1 MRILIAEDD
10 PISRVMLEATL
21 KKWSFDVVVTSNG
34 LEAWAALQAK
44 EEPPQ
49 LAILDW
55 MMPEMDGLQVCRNV
69 RQHPGTEGIYIL
81 LLTARGGTDDIVT
94 GLEAGADDYVT
105 KPFDRAELWARLK
118 VGKRIIDL
126 QQGLSER
133 VQELLNALSQVKQLQ
148 GILPIC
154 SHCKKIRNDQ
164 NYWQQ
169 VEGYISDVT
178 ELQFSH
184 SICPN
189 CYETIVRPEIERLAS
204 DEKPSSMSR
213 E

>member
-1 MRILIAEDD
+1 
-10 PISRVMLEATL
+10 MLEATL

>member
-1 MRILIAEDD
+1 M
-10 PISRVMLEATL
+10 
-21 KKWSFDVVVTSNG
+21 
-34 LEAWAALQAK
+34 
-44 EEPPQ
+44 
-49 LAILDW
+49 
-55 MMPEMDGLQVCRNV
+55 
-69 RQHPGTEGIYIL
+69 
-81 LLTARGGTDDIVT
+81 T

-126 QQGLSER
+126 QQGLSDR
-133 VQELLNALSQVKQLQ
+133 VQELLSALSQVKQLQ

-169 VEGYISDVT
+169 VEGYISDIT

-189 CYETIVRPEIERLAS
+189 CYETIVRPEIERLACGN
-204 DEKPSSMSR
+204 P
-213 E
+213 

>member
-69 RQHPGTEGIYIL
+69 RQNPNTEGIYIL
-81 LLTARGGTDDIVT
+81 LLTARVGTDDIVT

-126 QQGLSER
+126 QQGLSDR

-204 DEKPSSMSR
+204 DEKPSSMSM